1 VESGDAESSEAQD
14 MVPVIAG
21 VSIGCVA
28 LGFIGLAIG
37 KRRNPGGMRGP
48 KSSPRRSVMAQK
60 TVVDHNNMEVGEK
73 SEGEDFGS
81 EVVTDL
87 AGSVPIE
94 WAAAPTFATDK
105 KEEEIRHESMVGGK
119 YRYADDDVDA
129 IIVSVGDDIG
139 STVPARTMRRG
150 RRDSFTEWHAASA
163 KQNQGM
169 SVVEAFDMGTKLV
182 LSAVESDNAHD
193 IEAAYDGYLESL
205 DFFDYVL
212 ATEQSGT
219 KRAVLEQRV
228 KAYRQR
234 AETLAEHLRS
244 SQANIGLA

>member
-1 VESGDAESSEAQD
+1 
-14 MVPVIAG
+14 
-21 VSIGCVA
+21 
-28 LGFIGLAIG
+28 
-37 KRRNPGGMRGP
+37 
-48 KSSPRRSVMAQK
+48 
-60 TVVDHNNMEVGEK
+60 MEVGEK

-139 STVPARTMRRG
+139 STVPVRTMRRG